1 MGCWWGWSPGRL
13 WWRLWERGLVQ
24 QMQLMRR
31 PLSLLQEV
39 LTPVPLSPVL
49 QRLRLLLPCVPRARA
64 RGRGL
69 PCPTE

>member
-1 MGCWWGWSPGRL
+1 
-13 WWRLWERGLVQ
+13 
-24 QMQLMRR
+24 MQLMRR